1 MSEVDTSRKVHKLMT
16 GGEPKDD
23 TECAAGQKARVDRES
38 KKPRGPVEKRGK
50 ADGMVITLMLEA

>member
-1 MSEVDTSRKVHKLMT
+1 MT